1 MPQIWAASPSWKAW
15 LCALL
20 RTALRRRQELPG
32 HRWSES
38 QGPRDKAARIIPAV
52 LPFTEIPNLHICSWE
67 DPDRFRWICEGL
79 LPRIG
84 FKFRLWLIAYVYVC
98 LCQSENTLWPNV
110 AIEDL
115 STSINPVQHLN
126 LCRSPVHSA
135 STISELTWGVGI
147 LTLWSPRRPF
157 NFKSCTAQHQN
168 FVANSSRKSKTAPLR
183 LPRKTTVFLSLS
195 ALKSLMPHPSQPVSA
210 GSELFFGTFCFN
222 FLHNRWQQNEPL
234 RMRKEHIVGTTGIF
248 SCPLH
253 SPDNYW
259 GSYFKYMMSWICAFW
274 SRHVGAAAECHSR
287 VLLAWCCCRFGAGL
301 LVLLEGAP
309 VRVAC
314 GVRAEWRVRFGAG
327 RLVTAAPVRVACALW
342 SWPAGAAAVCCF
354 RVPAVCILRN
364 LGAATGYCCQKA
376 VCAMNLGCRCRCR
389 EWLRGVYGSVGV
401 RPWWRLC
408 VYALAKKASAWLLPF
423 FLLSEAYAGAILSN
437 HIQPYPTRCAL
448 SSAVFG
454 TNCCARLH
462 LDVCRWQNTDG
473 FLEGSKGLLSTRN
486 SGREIPIL
494 KSSNAKRHPRINRW
508 KSIFAC
514 LRCYSRRVQ
523 KQNSNHMLQFA
534 TEGCPTPR

>member
-1 MPQIWAASPSWKAW
+1 MTK
-15 LCALL
+15 C
-20 RTALRRRQELPG
+20 G
-32 HRWSES
+32 HRRPINIYQPSS
-38 QGPRDKAARIIPAV
+38 TPQPLQVPRP
-52 LPFTEIPNLHICSWE
+52 LSLHHLRAHVRCWH
-67 DPDRFRWICEGL
+67 PDTVE
-79 LPRIG
+79 
-84 FKFRLWLIAYVYVC
+84 
-98 LCQSENTLWPNV
+98 
-110 AIEDL
+110 
-115 STSINPVQHLN
+115 
-126 LCRSPVHSA
+126 
-135 STISELTWGVGI
+135 
-147 LTLWSPRRPF
+147 SPRRPF

-210 GSELFFGTFCFN
+210 GPELFFGTFCFN

-248 SCPLH
+248 GCPLH

-259 GSYFKYMMSWICAFW
+259 GSYFKYMMSSICAFW

-327 RLVTAAPVRVACALW
+327 RLVTAAPARVACALW

-401 RPWWRLC
+401 GP
-408 VYALAKKASAWLLPF
+408 
-423 FLLSEAYAGAILSN
+423 
-437 HIQPYPTRCAL
+437 
-448 SSAVFG
+448 
-454 TNCCARLH
+454 
-462 LDVCRWQNTDG
+462 
-473 FLEGSKGLLSTRN
+473 
-486 SGREIPIL
+486 
-494 KSSNAKRHPRINRW
+494 
-508 KSIFAC
+508 
-514 LRCYSRRVQ
+514 
-523 KQNSNHMLQFA
+523 
-534 TEGCPTPR
+534 